1 MTCTKKCSCSKCE
14 MLSVEQVVIRDDTN
28 PFNEIDRLFMMFKCG
43 NHIRYDYDIHQ
54 LKNSGRFDS
63 DLIYLSQSKNA
74 QKLLKGEL

>member
-1 MTCTKKCSCSKCE
+1 

-63 DLIYLSQSKNA
+63 DLIYLSQSENA